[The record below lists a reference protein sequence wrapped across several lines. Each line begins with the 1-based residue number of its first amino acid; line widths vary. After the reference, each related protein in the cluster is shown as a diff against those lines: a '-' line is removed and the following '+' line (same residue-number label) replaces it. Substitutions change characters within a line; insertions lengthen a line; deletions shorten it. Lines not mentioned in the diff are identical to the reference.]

1 MRTVEWD
8 AENRV
13 LNLIDQRLLPGEFK
27 IVSYQDHRQ
36 VAQAI
41 REMVVRGAPAI
52 GATAGF
58 GLALAA
64 QESSAIDRDT
74 FLSDLQTASNI
85 LTDSRPTAANL
96 HWALQRIM
104 REVKKSKIIVRPFI
118 LRSFE
123 EVTTILNALREGYT
137 IAVIDIK
144 PLKKKDIIELK
155 RAISKIKKTA
165 DALEGDIAGFGD
177 GTIIVTPQFAEIAKI
192 PAAEKARDVDL
203 E

>member
-1 MRTVEWD
+1 M
-8 AENRV
+8 V
-13 LNLIDQRLLPGEFK
+13 LKKIRSGFSNMMGSPNEESEYIEIDLG
-27 IVSYQDHRQ
+27 
-36 VAQAI
+36 
-41 REMVVRGAPAI
+41 
-52 GATAGF
+52 
-58 GLALAA
+58 
-64 QESSAIDRDT
+64 
-74 FLSDLQTASNI
+74 
-85 LTDSRPTAANL
+85 
-96 HWALQRIM
+96 